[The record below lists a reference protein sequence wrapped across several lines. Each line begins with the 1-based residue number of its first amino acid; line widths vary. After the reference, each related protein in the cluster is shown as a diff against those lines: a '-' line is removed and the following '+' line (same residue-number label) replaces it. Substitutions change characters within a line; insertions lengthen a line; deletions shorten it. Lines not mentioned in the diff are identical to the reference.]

1 MSNNAGSIANTVQIV
16 NEHRTF
22 NAALEIISK
31 AKETFDCCI
40 DSKGLSF
47 LMQDEQLWN
56 VVRGLK
62 NRNVISRFITEITQE
77 NMHSCN
83 SLLKLG

>member
-1 MSNNAGSIANTVQIV
+1 LLSVQIV
-16 NEHRTF
+16 NERRTVD
-22 NAALEIISK
+22 AALEIISK

-56 VVRGLK
+56 AVTGLK
-62 NRNVISRFITEITQE
+62 NRCKFKVYY
-77 NMHSCN
+77 
-83 SLLKLG
+83 